1 MHFEQ
6 ADIAATLRR
15 LALAAIAACLI
26 AMSHATAGN
35 AEDRD
40 PIGSTEISREH
51 LIQAMILYNFAKFT
65 EWPADAFKEPRA
77 PLRMCVLGT
86 DPLGAALNSIHGKR
100 IRSRVLVTNRI
111 GKVKDA
117 AQCHMLFISAS
128 ERDRLDSILDAI
140 AEQPILTVAD
150 MPRFARTGGIIAL
163 KVVDNRFRLEI
174 NTGVADKAGLKL
186 SSKLL
191 RLAETV
197 RTQTAQST
205 LGP

>member
-1 MHFEQ
+1 MPFEQ
-6 ADIAATLRR
+6 TYLTGTLRR
-15 LALAAIAACLI
+15 LALAAITACLI

-40 PIGSTEISREH
+40 PVGSTEFSREN
-51 LIQAMILYNFAKFT
+51 LIKAAILYNLAKFA
-65 EWPADAFKEPRA
+65 EWPADAFQEPRA

-86 DPLGAALNSIHGKR
+86 DPFGAALNSIHGKR
-100 IRSRVLVTNRI
+100 IRSRVLVTTRI
-111 GKVKDA
+111 GQVKDA

-163 KVVDNRFRLEI
+163 KVVDDRVRLEI

-191 RLAETV
+191 RLAEIV

-205 LGP
+205 LDP

>member
-1 MHFEQ
+1 
-6 ADIAATLRR
+6 
-15 LALAAIAACLI
+15 
-26 AMSHATAGN
+26 
-35 AEDRD
+35 
-40 PIGSTEISREH
+40 
-51 LIQAMILYNFAKFT
+51 
-65 EWPADAFKEPRA
+65 
-77 PLRMCVLGT
+77 
-86 DPLGAALNSIHGKR
+86 
-100 IRSRVLVTNRI
+100 
-111 GKVKDA
+111 
-117 AQCHMLFISAS
+117 MLFISAS

-197 RTQTAQST
+197 RTQSAQST